1 MKQIRKYRNR
11 SSLNTVTQF
20 PTQVPTQS
28 VGGKYLSTNT
38 IEKTRYPY
46 EEKMNWLSISYC
58 TQKLIWDVSQT

>member
-38 IEKTRYPY
+38 TEKTRYPY
-46 EEKMNWLSISYC
+46 EEKMN
-58 TQKLIWDVSQT
+58 